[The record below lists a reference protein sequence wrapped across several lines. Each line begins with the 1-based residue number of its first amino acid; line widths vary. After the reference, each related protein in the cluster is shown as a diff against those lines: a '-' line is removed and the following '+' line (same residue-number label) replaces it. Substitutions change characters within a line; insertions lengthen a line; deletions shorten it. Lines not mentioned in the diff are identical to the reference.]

1 MDNFTYCT
9 PTRYLFGKDTE
20 NQAGKMTAE
29 MGCKNIML
37 VYGHGSVVRSGLLD
51 RVKKSL
57 DQANITYTELSG
69 IDPNPTDDR
78 VYEGIEIVRQKNIDG
93 FLAVGGGSVIDTAKA
108 IALGVPYDG
117 DFWDFYSGKANANAA
132 TALPVGVVLTI
143 PAAGSEGSGN
153 SVITRKEGLH
163 KISLRTDLTL
173 RPKFAILNPELTFTL
188 PQSQTVAG
196 IADMMAHIM
205 ERYFTP
211 TTDVEVTDRIS
222 EGILKAIIEE
232 TPKVIARPDD
242 YQARA
247 NIMWAG
253 TMAHNGI
260 CGCGR
265 VEDWVSHAMEHEIS
279 AVYGVTHGA
288 GLAVVFPAWLTFMAN
303 HAPAKPAQF
312 ARRVFGVNNHDD
324 KSAALEGII
333 ALRGFF
339 LSLGLPVTFGM
350 LGIETPDIDLLVKK
364 LHENKGSIIGGYYRL
379 TQADTYEIYKMMLNG
394 DI

>member
-1 MDNFTYCT
+1 MDNFTYCS
-9 PTRYLFGKDTE
+9 PTRYIFGKDTE
-20 NQAGKMTAE
+20 SQAGQLTIG
-29 MGCKNIML
+29 MGSKNVML

-57 DQANITYTELSG
+57 DEAGVTYTELSG

-78 VYEGIEIVRQKNIDG
+78 VYEGIDIARKKSIDG
-93 FLAVGGGSVIDTAKA
+93 LVAVGGGSVIDTAKA
-108 IALGVPYDG
+108 IALGVPYQG
-117 DFWDFYSGKANANAA
+117 DFWDFFAGKLKAE
-132 TALPVGVVLTI
+132 TALPVGTVLTI

-153 SVITRKEGLH
+153 CVITRKEGLH
-163 KISLRTDLTL
+163 KISLRTDFAL
-173 RPKFAILNPELTFTL
+173 RPKFAILNPELTVTL
-188 PQSQTVAG
+188 PPNQTAAG

-205 ERYFTP
+205 ERYFSP

-232 TPKVIARPDD
+232 APKVIANPDD

-303 HAPAKPAQF
+303 HAPTKPAQF
-312 ARRVFGVNNHDD
+312 ARRVFGIINHDD
-324 KSAALEGII
+324 KSAALEGIT
-333 ALRGFF
+333 ALRGFY
-339 LSLGLPVTFGM
+339 LSLGLPVSFGM
-350 LGIETPDIDLLVKK
+350 LGIATPDIDLLVKK
-364 LHENKGSIIGGYYRL
+364 LHENKGEVIGGYYRL
-379 TQADTYEIYKMMLNG
+379 TQADTYEIYKMMVNG
-394 DI
+394 EI

>member
-1 MDNFTYCT
+1 MDNFTYCS
-9 PTRYLFGKDTE
+9 PTRYIFGKDTE
-20 NQAGKMTAE
+20 SQAGQLTIG
-29 MGCKNIML
+29 MGCKNVML

-57 DQANITYTELSG
+57 DEAGVTYTELSG

-78 VYEGIEIVRQKNIDG
+78 VYEGIDIARKKSIDG
-93 FLAVGGGSVIDTAKA
+93 LVAVGGGSVIDTAKA
-108 IALGVPYDG
+108 IALGVPYQG
-117 DFWDFYSGKANANAA
+117 DFWDFFAGKLKAE
-132 TALPVGVVLTI
+132 TALPVGTVLTI

-153 SVITRKEGLH
+153 CVITRKEGLH
-163 KISLRTDLTL
+163 KISLRTDFAL

-188 PQSQTVAG
+188 PPNQTAAG

-205 ERYFTP
+205 ERYFSP

-232 TPKVIARPDD
+232 SPKVIANPDD

-303 HAPAKPAQF
+303 HAPSKPAQF
-312 ARRVFGVNNHDD
+312 ARRVFGIINHDD
-324 KSAALEGII
+324 KSAALEGIT
-333 ALRGFF
+333 ALRGFY
-339 LSLGLPVTFGM
+339 LSLGLPVSFGM
-350 LGIETPDIDLLVKK
+350 LGIATPDIDLLVKK
-364 LHENKGSIIGGYYRL
+364 LHENKGEVIGGYYRL
-379 TQADTYEIYKMMLNG
+379 TQADTYEIYKMMVNG
-394 DI
+394 EI

>member
-9 PTRYLFGKDTE
+9 PTRYVFGKDTE
-20 NQAGKMTAE
+20 QQAGKLTAE
-29 MGCKNIML
+29 MGCKNILL

-57 DQANITYTELSG
+57 DDANITYTELSG

-78 VYEGIEIVRQKNIDG
+78 VYEGISIVRQKGIDG

-117 DFWDFYSGKANANAA
+117 DFWDFFAGKANANTV

-153 SVITRKEGLH
+153 SVITRKDGLH
-163 KISLRTDLTL
+163 KISLRTDFTL

-188 PQSQTVAG
+188 PKNQTVAG

-205 ERYFTP
+205 ERYFSP

-232 TPKVIARPDD
+232 APKVVANPDD

-303 HAPAKPAQF
+303 HAPSKPAQF
-312 ARRVFGVNNHDD
+312 ARRVFGVKNNDD
-324 KSAALEGII
+324 KSAALEGIT
-333 ALRGFF
+333 ALRGFY

-350 LGIETPDIDLLVKK
+350 LGINTPDIDLLVKK
-364 LHENKGSIIGGYYRL
+364 LHENKGEVIGGYYRL

>member
-1 MDNFTYCT
+1 MDNFTYCS
-9 PTRYLFGKDTE
+9 PTRYIFGKDTE
-20 NQAGKMTAE
+20 SQAGQLTIG
-29 MGCKNIML
+29 MGCKNVML

-57 DQANITYTELSG
+57 DETGVTYTELSG

-78 VYEGIEIVRQKNIDG
+78 VYEGIDIARKKSIDG
-93 FLAVGGGSVIDTAKA
+93 LVAVGGGSVIDTAKA
-108 IALGVPYDG
+108 IALGVPYQG
-117 DFWDFYSGKANANAA
+117 DFWDFFAGKLKAE
-132 TALPVGVVLTI
+132 TALPVGTVLTI

-153 SVITRKEGLH
+153 CVITRKEGLH
-163 KISLRTDLTL
+163 KISLRTDFAL

-188 PQSQTVAG
+188 PPNQTAAG

-205 ERYFTP
+205 ERYFSP

-232 TPKVIARPDD
+232 APKVIANPDD

-303 HAPAKPAQF
+303 HAPSKPAQF
-312 ARRVFGVNNHDD
+312 ARRVFGIINHDD
-324 KSAALEGII
+324 KSAALEGIT
-333 ALRGFF
+333 ALRGFY
-339 LSLGLPVTFGM
+339 LSLGLPVSFGM
-350 LGIETPDIDLLVKK
+350 LGIATPDIDLLVKK
-364 LHENKGSIIGGYYRL
+364 LHENKGEVIGGYYRL
-379 TQADTYEIYKMMLNG
+379 TQADTYEIYKMMVNG
-394 DI
+394 EI

>member
-1 MDNFTYCT
+1 MDNFTYCS
-9 PTRYLFGKDTE
+9 PTRYIFGKDTE
-20 NQAGKMTAE
+20 SQAGQLTIG
-29 MGCKNIML
+29 MGCKNVML

-57 DQANITYTELSG
+57 DEAGVTYTELSG

-78 VYEGIEIVRQKNIDG
+78 VYEGIDIARKKSIDG
-93 FLAVGGGSVIDTAKA
+93 LVAVGGGSVIDTAKA
-108 IALGVPYDG
+108 IALGVLYQG
-117 DFWDFYSGKANANAA
+117 DFWDFFAGKLKAE
-132 TALPVGVVLTI
+132 TALPVGTVLTI

-153 SVITRKEGLH
+153 CVITRKEGLH
-163 KISLRTDLTL
+163 KISLRTDFAL

-188 PQSQTVAG
+188 PPNQTAAG

-205 ERYFTP
+205 ERYFSP

-232 TPKVIARPDD
+232 APKVIANPDD

-303 HAPAKPAQF
+303 HVPSKPAQF
-312 ARRVFGVNNHDD
+312 ARRVFGIINHDD
-324 KSAALEGII
+324 KSAALEGIT
-333 ALRGFF
+333 ALRGFY
-339 LSLGLPVTFGM
+339 LSLGLPVSFGM
-350 LGIETPDIDLLVKK
+350 LGIATPDIDLLVKK
-364 LHENKGSIIGGYYRL
+364 LHENKGEVIGGYYRL
-379 TQADTYEIYKMMLNG
+379 TQADTYEIYKMMVNG
-394 DI
+394 EI